1 MVAKKIQPCYTVSR
15 ITAKKKDKQYMMEK
29 KRPGGFLPGDWP
41 LRLLLAVCA
50 ALGANWL
57 LGWIPWPAGW
67 LAGFEQAMEG
77 TGGAGVRSL
86 DFLILTLLLAPV
98 AEEAVFRVGIYG
110 WLGRRMPL
118 AAAAVLSALAF
129 GLYHGN
135 WIQGIYGFFMGLV
148 LAWGYESGGKRSFS
162 MAVLMHGAANLAVL
176 LIFG

>member
-1 MVAKKIQPCYTVSR
+1 
-15 ITAKKKDKQYMMEK
+15 MMEK

-41 LRLLLAVCA
+41 LRLMLAA
-50 ALGANWL
+50 GTALAANWL
-57 LGWIPWPAGW
+57 LGKIPWPSVW

-77 TGGAGVRSL
+77 TGGAGSKPL
-86 DFLILTLLLAPV
+86 DFLILTLFLAPI
-98 AEEAVFRVGIYG
+98 AEEAVFRLGIYT
-110 WLGRRMPL
+110 WLGRRLPS
-118 AAAAVLSALAF
+118 AAAAILSALAF

-148 LAWGYESGGKRSFS
+148 LAWGYESGGNRSFP